1 MKRLLARWRKWR
13 EKWREMSRLREDY
26 LTACLA
32 FDMSAGLPDRV
43 RADLALVVEDS
54 ERKLRAA
61 GGKP

>member
-1 MKRLLARWRKWR
+1 MRRFIAWWRKWR
-13 EKWREMSRLREDY
+13 ELSRLHGDY

-32 FDMSAGLPDRV
+32 FEMSAGLPDRV
-43 RADLALVVEDS
+43 RADLALAVEDA